1 MLPCRYRYFF
11 LSMVTMSIISCTI
24 NLKTLRVYHKKLSD
38 DSINDTPSELKHAAE
53 IATKKNQQHRFIT
66 QELNNV
72 ARVGKLKGSH
82 HSSTMRSSASKTEPI
97 NRSTAKQR
105 TSTFNTENPFLHNVT
120 TLTQA
125 REYRLA
131 PLPSKSI
138 HNSQYTIRMNTWHR
152 NEQLIVSVN
161 HHAKCQGVE
170 TIQIVWCDMEHDP
183 PNEVAN
189 HTSGKVAIERHTI
202 NSLNERFNILIPTPT
217 LGILSLDDDALRP
230 CEALDAAF
238 IRWTRHP
245 DRIVG
250 FNARSHLRDPTIIHD
265 SWTYNNVGKSNK
277 YSITL
282 PSKSCFI
289 HRDYLKLYT
298 AALPR
303 SIYDY
308 INKHFN
314 CEDVAMSY
322 FVSTLTGGRPPLL
335 SDNWAINSHLQTF
348 SRNGLSRKTQHM
360 VSSQQVDWCIIYKEC
375 PF

>member
-1 MLPCRYRYFF
+1 MMPCRYRYFF
-11 LSMVTMSIISCTI
+11 LFMVTMSIILCTI
-24 NLKTLRVYHKKLSD
+24 NLKMLRVYHKLSD
-38 DSINDTPSELKHAAE
+38 DSINDTPSELQHVTE

-72 ARVGKLKGSH
+72 ARSGKLKGSD
-82 HSSTMRSSASKTEPI
+82 HSSTTSKTELI
-97 NRSTAKQR
+97 NWSTANQR

-125 REYRLA
+125 REYLIA
-131 PLPSKSI
+131 PLPSKST

-170 TIQIVWCDMEHDP
+170 KIQIVWCDMEHDP

-189 HTSGKVAIERHTI
+189 HTSGKVVIERHTI
-202 NSLNERFNILIPTPT
+202 NSLNERFNILISTPT
-217 LGILSLDDDALRP
+217 LGILSLDDDVLRP

-250 FNARSHLRDPTIIHD
+250 FNARSHLGDPTIIHD

-298 AALPR
+298 AALPG
-303 SIYDY
+303 SIYEY

-314 CEDVAMSY
+314 CEDIAMSY

-335 SDNWAINSHLQTF
+335 SDNWAIDSYLQTY
-348 SRNGLSRKTQHM
+348 SQNGLSWKTQHM
-360 VSSQQVDWCIIYKEC
+360 VSSQQVDCCITKNALSE
-375 PF
+375 